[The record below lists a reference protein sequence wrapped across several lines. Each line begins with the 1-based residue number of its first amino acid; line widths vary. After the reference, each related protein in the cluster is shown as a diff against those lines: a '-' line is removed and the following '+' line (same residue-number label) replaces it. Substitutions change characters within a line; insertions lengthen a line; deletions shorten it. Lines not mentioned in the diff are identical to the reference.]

1 MKAII
6 LRISKNVI
14 AMTLVFVLLFTMTT
28 KASAYIPF
36 GVIGSGLYGNYVV
49 RAKTHWCWAACAE
62 NINRWNNTPVLRQ
75 RDAVHAIKGTAT
87 DPYPDVSGTEYETC
101 LAAAFISNYSKSF
114 INTDLLQY
122 DDVCDQL
129 YSNHHTIIACLW
141 PLLSG
146 GTEGHEVLIEAWYNP
161 DGSERVTYFDP
172 GNGRNISTRYE
183 DLCCNFDTG
192 FVCLSQIVE
201 V

>member
-14 AMTLVFVLLFTMTT
+14 ALTLVFVLLFTMTT
-28 KASAYIPF
+28 KASAYIPS
-36 GVIGSGLYGNYVV
+36 GVIGSGLIGNYVV
-49 RAKTHWCWAACAE
+49 RDKTQWCWAASAE
-62 NINRWNNTPVLRQ
+62 NINRWN
-75 RDAVHAIKGTAT
+75 K
-87 DPYPDVSGTEYETC
+87 TC
-101 LAAAFISNYSKSF
+101 YAAEFISNFTKTYYS
-114 INTDLLQY
+114 TYLQY

-129 YSNHHTIIACLW
+129 YNNQHTIIACLW
-141 PLLSG
+141 RLLFG
-146 GTEGHEVLIEAWYNP
+146 EGEGHTVLIDAWYNP

-192 FVCLSQIVE
+192 FVCLSHIVE

>member
-14 AMTLVFVLLFTMTT
+14 ALTLVFVLLFTMTT
-28 KASAYIPF
+28 KASAYIPS
-36 GVIGSGLYGNYVV
+36 GVIGSGLIGNYVV
-49 RAKTHWCWAACAE
+49 RDKTQWCWAASAE

-87 DPYPDVSGTEYETC
+87 DPYPNVPGTEYETC
-101 LAAAFISNYSKSF
+101 YAAEFISNFTKTYYS
-114 INTDLLQY
+114 TYLQY

-129 YSNHHTIIACLW
+129 YNNQHTIIACLW
-141 PLLSG
+141 RLLFG
-146 GTEGHEVLIEAWYNP
+146 EGEGHTVLIDAWYNP

-192 FVCLSQIVE
+192 FVCLSHIVE